1 MGERVV
7 GRPELPE
14 EPGSLDGVGDN
25 FGVHPVPIKK
35 RN

>member
-1 MGERVV
+1 
-7 GRPELPE
+7 LPE